1 MNVASAIG
9 RILRAEGVEM
19 IFGYPDSPIIDGAAE
34 SGIRPILARQER
46 VAVHMADAY
55 TRMSSGQKIGIVFTQ
70 YGPGI
75 ENAFGGIA
83 QAFGDSVPIL
93 VLACGYARPVW
104 NFPHHFNSSVAARP
118 ITKMS
123 ERIETASMVSAAF
136 ERAFTQVRNGRRAPV
151 LLEIPIDLLREEW
164 CGPLDYTVTRAYRCG
179 PDPSM
184 VEEVAE
190 RLLKARCPVIYA
202 GQGVHYAQAWKEL
215 RELAE
220 LLGAPV
226 TTSLQGKSA
235 FPEDHP
241 LSLGAGGL
249 RYPDAVDHFIGKSDL
264 IFGIGCSFSPTTFG
278 LNFPKD
284 KTFIHAT
291 LDTRHLNGGVHAD
304 AALVGDAQLILAMLN
319 EAIGTRGSHRK
330 SADVAAEIASVRE
343 HWLTRWMP
351 KLTSNEKPIDAY
363 RVLWELMHAVDP
375 DNTIVTHD
383 AGSARDEMA
392 PFWVSKQPL
401 SYIGWGKTTQMGTGL
416 GYALGAKAAHP
427 EKLCINYWG
436 DAAVGMTGMD
446 FETAVRA
453 GLPILSIV
461 KNNSQMAIQA
471 PMQRLATSKYDDI
484 SRVSGNYADLAK
496 ALGGYGERVTEPGD
510 VAAAIRRGIEQ
521 TKNGVPALLE
531 FITHPRISF
540 TIPGRALEFWNSNL
554 QEIMSVH

>member
-9 RILRAEGVEM
+9 QILKAEGVEM

-34 SGIRPILARQER
+34 SDIRPILSRQER

-55 TRMSSGQKIGIVFTQ
+55 TRMSSGQKIGVVFTQ

-104 NFPHHFNSSVAARP
+104 NFPHHFNSAVTARP

-123 ERIETASMVSAAF
+123 ERIETASMVCPVL

-151 LLEIPIDLLREEW
+151 LLEIPIDLLREQWSGEI
-164 CGPLDYTVTRAYRCG
+164 DYKPTQTYRSS
-179 PDPSM
+179 PDPRA

-190 RLLKARCPVIYA
+190 LLVKARQPLIYA
-202 GQGVHYAQAWKEL
+202 GQGVHYAQAWQEL

-220 LLGAPV
+220 LLDAPV

-235 FPEDHP
+235 FPENHP
-241 LSLGAGGL
+241 LSLGTGGL
-249 RYPDAVDHFIGKSDL
+249 RFPDAVDHFIKKADV
-264 IFGIGCSFSPTTFG
+264 IFGVGCSFSPTIFG
-278 LNFPKD
+278 LNFPKN
-284 KTFIHAT
+284 KTFIHST
-291 LDTRHLNGGVHAD
+291 LDTRHLNGGVRAD
-304 AALVGDAQLILAMLN
+304 AALIGDAQLTLAMLN
-319 EAIGTRGSHRK
+319 EAIRSLLPRGRNTG
-330 SADVAAEIASVRE
+330 VTAEIAAVRKA
-343 HWLTRWMP
+343 WLERWMP
-351 KLTSNEKPIDAY
+351 KLRSNEKPMDAY
-363 RVLWELMHAVDP
+363 RVLWELMQAVDP

-392 PFWVSKQPL
+392 PFWVSTQPL

-461 KNNSQMAIQA
+461 KNNFEMAIQT
-471 PMQRLATSKYDDI
+471 PMQRVATSKYDV
-484 SRVSGNYADLAK
+484 SRVSGNYADFAK
-496 ALGGYGERVTEPGD
+496 ALGGYGERVTEPGE

-521 TKNGVPALLE
+521 TKNGVPAMLE

-540 TIPGRALEFWNSNL
+540 TLPGGELNYWSHSA
-554 QEIMSVH
+554 QEIIDVH

>member
-9 RILRAEGVEM
+9 QILKAEGVEM

-34 SGIRPILARQER
+34 SDIRPILSRQER

-55 TRMSSGQKIGIVFTQ
+55 TRMSSGQKIGVVFTQ

-104 NFPHHFNSSVAARP
+104 NFPHHFNSAVTARP

-123 ERIETASMVSAAF
+123 ERIETASMVCPVL

-151 LLEIPIDLLREEW
+151 LLEIPIDLLREQWSGEI
-164 CGPLDYTVTRAYRCG
+164 DYKPTQTYRSS
-179 PDPSM
+179 PDPRA

-190 RLLKARCPVIYA
+190 LLVKARQPLIYA
-202 GQGVHYAQAWKEL
+202 GQGVHYAQAWQEL

-220 LLGAPV
+220 LLDAPV

-235 FPEDHP
+235 FPENHP
-241 LSLGAGGL
+241 LSLGTGGL
-249 RYPDAVDHFIGKSDL
+249 RFPDAVDHFIKKADV
-264 IFGIGCSFSPTTFG
+264 IFGVGCSFSPTIFG
-278 LNFPKD
+278 LNFPKN
-284 KTFIHAT
+284 KTFIHST
-291 LDTRHLNGGVHAD
+291 LDTRHLNGGVRAD
-304 AALVGDAQLILAMLN
+304 AALIGDAQLTLAMLN
-319 EAIGTRGSHRK
+319 EAIRSLLPRGRNTG
-330 SADVAAEIASVRE
+330 VTAEIAAVRKA
-343 HWLTRWMP
+343 WLERWMP
-351 KLTSNEKPIDAY
+351 KLRSNEKPMDAY
-363 RVLWELMHAVDP
+363 RVLWELMQAVDP

-392 PFWVSKQPL
+392 PFWVSTQPL

-446 FETAVRA
+446 FETAARA

-461 KNNSQMAIQA
+461 KNNSEMAIQTPA
-471 PMQRLATSKYDDI
+471 QQVATSKYDV
-484 SRVSGNYADLAK
+484 SRVSGNYADFAR
-496 ALGGYGERVTEPGD
+496 ALGGYGERVTEPGE

-521 TKNGVPALLE
+521 TRNGVPALLE
-531 FITHPRISF
+531 FITHPRITF
-540 TIPGRALEFWNSNL
+540 TIPGDILKFW
-554 QEIMSVH
+554 QYSVKELIDIH

>member
-1 MNVASAIG
+1 MNVASMVG
-9 RILRAEGVEM
+9 RILKMEDVEM

-34 SGIRPILARQER
+34 AGIRPILSRQER

-55 TRMSSGQKIGIVFTQ
+55 TRTTSGRKIGVVFTQ

-104 NFPHHFNSSVAARP
+104 NFPHHFNSSMTARP

-123 ERIETASMVSAAF
+123 ERIESVSMVGPVL

-151 LLEIPIDLLREEW
+151 LLEIPIDLLRGEW
-164 CGPLDYTVTRAYRCG
+164 SGELDYRATTAYRCG
-179 PDPSM
+179 PDPKA

-190 RLLKARCPVIYA
+190 RLIKAKQPLIYA
-202 GQGVHYAQAWKEL
+202 GQGIHYAEAWQEL

-220 LLGAPV
+220 LLDAPV

-235 FPEDHP
+235 FPENHP

-249 RYPDAVDHFIGKSDL
+249 RYPDAVDHFIRKSDL
-264 IFGIGCSFSPTTFG
+264 IFGIGCSFSPTIFG
-278 LNFPKD
+278 LDFPKD

-291 LDTRHLNGGVHAD
+291 LDTRHLNGGVRAD
-304 AALVGDAQLILAMLN
+304 AALVGDAQLTLAMLN
-319 EAIGTRGSHRK
+319 EAIRSLLPRGRSTG
-330 SADVAAEIASVRE
+330 VAAEIAAVRKK
-343 HWLTRWMP
+343 WLDRWMP
-351 KLTSNEKPIDAY
+351 KLTSNEKPMDAY
-363 RVLWELMHAVDP
+363 RVLWELMQAVDP

-392 PFWVSKQPL
+392 PFWVSTQPL

-427 EKLCINYWG
+427 DKLCINYWG

-453 GLPILSIV
+453 RLPILSIV

-471 PMQRLATSKYDDI
+471 PMQRVATAKYDDI
-484 SRVSGNYADLAK
+484 SSVSGNYAELAR
-496 ALGGYGERVTEPGD
+496 ALGGYGERITEPGE

-521 TKNGVPALLE
+521 TRNGVPAMLE

-540 TIPGRALEFWNSNL
+540 TVPGREFNFWDSNL
-554 QEIMSVH
+554 QEIMQVH

>member
-1 MNVASAIG
+1 MNVASMIG
-9 RILRAEGVEM
+9 RILKAEGVEM

-34 SGIRPILARQER
+34 SDIRPILSRQER

-55 TRMSSGQKIGIVFTQ
+55 TRVTSGQKIGVVFTQ

-93 VLACGYARPVW
+93 VLACGYARSVW
-104 NFPHHFNSSVAARP
+104 NFPHHFNSSVTARP

-123 ERIETASMVSAAF
+123 ERIETASMVSSVF

-151 LLEIPIDLLREEW
+151 LLEIPIDLLREAWSGEIN
-164 CGPLDYTVTRAYRCG
+164 YKATQSYRCA
-179 PDPSM
+179 PDPQT

-190 RLLKARCPVIYA
+190 RLIRAPRPVIYA
-202 GQGVHYAQAWKEL
+202 GQGVHYAQAWNEL
-215 RELAE
+215 LELAE
-220 LLGAPV
+220 LLDAPV
-226 TTSLQGKSA
+226 ATSLQGKSA
-235 FPEDHP
+235 FPENHP

-249 RYPDAVDHFIGKSDL
+249 RYPDAVDHFIQKSDL
-264 IFGIGCSFSPTTFG
+264 VFGIGCSFSPTIFG
-278 LNFPKD
+278 LDFPKD

-304 AALVGDAQLILAMLN
+304 VALVGDAQLTLSMLN
-319 EAIGTRGSHRK
+319 EAIRSLVPHGKNTG
-330 SADVAAEIASVRE
+330 AAAEIAAVRKE
-343 HWLTRWMP
+343 WLDRWMP
-351 KLTSNEKPIDAY
+351 KLTSNEEPIDAY

-392 PFWVSKQPL
+392 PFWVSTQPL

-427 EKLCINYWG
+427 DKLCINYWG

-461 KNNSQMAIQA
+461 KNNSYMAIQA
-471 PMQRLATSKYDDI
+471 PMQRVATSKYDDV
-484 SRVSGNYADLAK
+484 SRVSGNYAEFAK
-496 ALGGYGERVTEPGD
+496 ALGGYGERITSPGE

-540 TIPGRALEFWNSNL
+540 TIPGREFNFWESDL
-554 QEIMSVH
+554 QEIMNIH

>member
-9 RILRAEGVEM
+9 QILKAEGVEM

-34 SGIRPILARQER
+34 SDIRPILSRQER

-55 TRMSSGQKIGIVFTQ
+55 TRMTSGQKIGVVFTQ

-93 VLACGYARPVW
+93 VLTCGYARPVW
-104 NFPHHFNSSVAARP
+104 NFPHHFNSAVTARP

-123 ERIETASMVSAAF
+123 ERIETASMVSSVF

-164 CGPLDYTVTRAYRCG
+164 SGELDYKATKAYRCG
-179 PDPSM
+179 PDPKA
-184 VEEVAE
+184 VEAVAE
-190 RLLKARCPVIYA
+190 LLVNARQPLIYA
-202 GQGVHYAQAWKEL
+202 GQGIHYAQAWAEL

-220 LLGAPV
+220 LLEAPV
-226 TTSLQGKSA
+226 ATSLQGKSA
-235 FPEDHP
+235 FPENHP

-249 RYPDAVDHFIGKSDL
+249 RFPDAVDHFIKKSDV
-264 IFGIGCSFSPTTFG
+264 IFGVGCSFSPTIFG
-278 LNFPKD
+278 LDFPKD
-284 KTFIHAT
+284 KTFIHST
-291 LDTRHLNGGVHAD
+291 LDTRHLNGGVRAD
-304 AALVGDAQLILAMLN
+304 AALVGDAQLTLVMLN
-319 EAIGTRGSHRK
+319 EAIRALRPRGRSTG
-330 SADVAAEIASVRE
+330 VAAEIAAIRKV
-343 HWLTRWMP
+343 WLDRWMP
-351 KLTSNEKPIDAY
+351 KLTSDEKPLDAY
-363 RVLWELMHAVDP
+363 RVLWELMQAVDP

-392 PFWVSKQPL
+392 PFWVSTQPL

-427 EKLCINYWG
+427 DKLCINYWG

-471 PMQRLATSKYDDI
+471 PMQRVATSKYDDI
-484 SRVSGNYADLAK
+484 SRVSGNYAELAR
-496 ALGGYGERVTEPGD
+496 ALGGYGERVTESGE

-521 TKNGVPALLE
+521 TRNGVPAMLE

-540 TIPGRALEFWNSNL
+540 TIPGREFNFWDSSL
-554 QEIMSVH
+554 QEIMDIH